1 MACAEL
7 VGPECCIV
15 CVFSESQFGLC
26 YQALGQKTESCAE
39 NSKKR
44 NKAKAKVFFYYEPL
58 S

>member
-15 CVFSESQFGLC
+15 CVFSEFQFGLC

-39 NSKKR
+39 NS
-44 NKAKAKVFFYYEPL
+44 
-58 S
+58 